1 MTSLHQYQDDGP
13 RSRKTFDSW
22 NFDSCQSFQV
32 TSMSDWSANQAFG
45 ESQRKQPVVIGT
57 LIAKY
62 DF

>member
-1 MTSLHQYQDDGP
+1 
-13 RSRKTFDSW
+13 
-22 NFDSCQSFQV
+22 
-32 TSMSDWSANQAFG
+32 MSDWSANQAFG